1 MIAQT
6 VAPIDRLVPLMSVT
20 ACLDC
25 AGRGAHHVTYEAD
38 TGAWDGEDCDR
49 CGGTGVDPDLPEPPS

>member
-1 MIAQT
+1 
-6 VAPIDRLVPLMSVT
+6 MSGT

-49 CGGTGVDPDLPEPPS
+49 CGGTGVDPDLPEPPF